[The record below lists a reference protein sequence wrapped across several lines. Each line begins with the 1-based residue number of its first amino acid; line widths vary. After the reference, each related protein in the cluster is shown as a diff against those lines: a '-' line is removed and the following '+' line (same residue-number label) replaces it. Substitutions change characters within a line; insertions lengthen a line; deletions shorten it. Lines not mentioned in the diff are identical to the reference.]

1 MSEQDKKSGGSGGSV
16 VMVEKSASSRHKPYR
31 PTELQDEPAPDL
43 HKRSK
48 APAVPSVA
56 EELKDTTVSET
67 PATVDR
73 MECER
78 AMSSEKHMHV
88 PKNISSTGKRRGNS
102 PEEIT
107 MVSLDANKR
116 DTIAPPA
123 PIPVQVEKVVSEA
136 SGLEAVGKMDEEK
149 KADDDSITEEITDLR
164 TPEAAVKEHSEWSD
178 DEEAGGLPRSE
189 SRASRVSRAMRQLF
203 CCGVAHHAPSEEEI
217 PPREFS
223 ALNAKSIRTM
233 KEEFNPIQSVID
245 FNVSKKAVSK
255 STPHIISTKQ
265 VPKKTPMKLEKEAL
279 KPSYSANIKKKEIS
293 WKDSEYLDNVRL
305 EDLNAKSQAAIL
317 ERKPSIGPCFKPRML
332 YGGPSGIT
340 VCVPK
345 KSIRTM
351 KEEFNPIQSVIDFN
365 VSKKAVTK
373 STPHIISTKQ
383 VPKKTPMKLEKE
395 ALKIDDDQQHIKFLG
410 VLRTKLDN
418 MSGRIRNLLNM

>member
-164 TPEAAVKEHSEWSD
+164 TPEAAVKEHSEW
-178 DEEAGGLPRSE
+178 
-189 SRASRVSRAMRQLF
+189 
-203 CCGVAHHAPSEEEI
+203 
-217 PPREFS
+217 
-223 ALNAKSIRTM
+223 
-233 KEEFNPIQSVID
+233 
-245 FNVSKKAVSK
+245 
-255 STPHIISTKQ
+255 
-265 VPKKTPMKLEKEAL
+265 
-279 KPSYSANIKKKEIS
+279 PSYSANIKKKEIS

-305 EDLNAKSQAAIL
+305 EGISAKATRCQSIFRDLNAKSQAAIL

-340 VCVPK
+340 ICVPK